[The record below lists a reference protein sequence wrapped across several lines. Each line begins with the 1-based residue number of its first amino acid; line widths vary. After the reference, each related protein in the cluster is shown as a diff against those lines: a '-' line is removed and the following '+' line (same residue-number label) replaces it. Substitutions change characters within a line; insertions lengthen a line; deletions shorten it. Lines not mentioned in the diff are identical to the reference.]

1 MYITLHSNDFSFL
14 FSNFK
19 RPINLFSLPGN
30 DSQKKKGFSNY
41 FNPLYV
47 VYISYSAMNRIFICF
62 STGRKVT
69 RGFSSQGRRSFVIH
83 RKNYIS
89 FAYILKVYQ
98 ARCITFEVIWLI
110 FFPTNSWNW
119 IQSIITD
126 ISQGLSRKIVDRKYW
141 AHLYYFSYLTGDSRI
156 SLFLSTFE
164 LVELERRIWQLNFLG
179 VIQTFSVIKK
189 EMNAAHT
196 LWTFLKSGAD
206 FCSKKTAYILQGF
219 RPFIRNCVTLSFSFL
234 IIHTLSLLEFERH
247 ERRRVS

>member
-1 MYITLHSNDFSFL
+1 
-14 FSNFK
+14 
-19 RPINLFSLPGN
+19 
-30 DSQKKKGFSNY
+30 
-41 FNPLYV
+41 
-47 VYISYSAMNRIFICF
+47 MNRIFICF
-62 STGRKVT
+62 SMGRKVT

-83 RKNYIS
+83 RKNYIVCLQLEG
-89 FAYILKVYQ
+89 YP

-164 LVELERRIWQLNFLG
+164 LWVELERRIWQLNFLG

-189 EMNAAHT
+189 EMHAAHT

-206 FCSKKTAYILQGF
+206 FFSKKDGIYITGL
-219 RPFIRNCVTLSFSFL
+219 
-234 IIHTLSLLEFERH
+234 
-247 ERRRVS
+247 